1 MAEQWPYANVG
12 GESKTNESETKYYY
26 PTDNLDF
33 EETNFTTS
41 KVKPIATPTP
51 IPSGE
56 LSAML
61 AELSSMENTS
71 DSEYASEGNW
81 ASTLKISHPILK
93 NLPPTNFR
101 LKKSKL

>member
-1 MAEQWPYANVG
+1 MGNPVGKTNAIAG
-12 GESKTNESETKYYY
+12 GESKTNVSNYYY

-33 EETNFTTS
+33 EETNFTTRT
-41 KVKPIATPTP
+41 VKPIATP

-71 DSEYASEGNW
+71 DSAYSEEKW
-81 ASTLKISHPILK
+81 ASDSED
-93 NLPPTNFR
+93 FA
-101 LKKSKL
+101 SDESDFASDEF